1 MNGRRAA
8 VGDGRRAAVGEQP
21 FVEQERLLTHRQPGS
36 AWAGGELATVSFVD
50 SVAHSPLTGPQP

>member
-1 MNGRRAA
+1 MN
-8 VGDGRRAAVGEQP
+8 GRRAAVGEQP